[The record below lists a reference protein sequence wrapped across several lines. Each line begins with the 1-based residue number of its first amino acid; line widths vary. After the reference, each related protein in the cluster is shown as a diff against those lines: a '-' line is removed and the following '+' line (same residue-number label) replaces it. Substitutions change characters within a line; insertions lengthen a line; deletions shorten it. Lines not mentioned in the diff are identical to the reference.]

1 MNDVPL
7 ILGQIVRYT
16 DRANVGVIVG
26 FLFGPP
32 ERAIVRWVGEAT
44 FEAMEDVI
52 DLRQSA
58 A

>member
-1 MNDVPL
+1 MHDVTL
-7 ILGQIVRYT
+7 LLGQVVRRI

-44 FEAMEDVI
+44 FEAMEDVT
-52 DLRQSA
+52 DVRQLPA
-58 A
+58 